1 MPHLFSR
8 DPLACHDPASGRTVL
23 VAPRRD
29 ERPGDVELATAGGA
43 PSTWCPFCA
52 GNEHRTPP
60 AVVTARG
67 PSPENWRAR
76 IFANLFPFVGDAGD
90 AMGAFPA
97 GARPAH
103 GVHEVVV
110 ESPRHDT
117 SILSIDP
124 EGWRDAW
131 WIIRERL
138 ADLAARGDLAWGT
151 VFKNSGPAAGA
162 SLEHVHSQL
171 VAMDFVPA
179 VLAAELAAA
188 ATQQDPFGELIRN
201 AENDG
206 RIVTTIADLVA
217 LVPAAPRQPCETW
230 ILPRSQEAFFH
241 ATSPERVAALAD
253 LTRDIAAR
261 FDSVLPDTDFNW
273 WLHEAPW
280 RAAPE
285 ILTRW
290 HWHLEV
296 LPRATQLAGFELG
309 TGCHVTAW
317 PAAEAAARLRE
328 GPGC

>member
-1 MPHLFSR
+1 MPEPLSR
-8 DPLACHDPASGRTVL
+8 DPLVCHDPASGRTVL

-29 ERPGDVELATAGGA
+29 ERPGDDELATAGGT
-43 PSTWCPFCA
+43 PSAWCPFCA

-60 AVVTARG
+60 AVLESQG
-67 PSPENWRAR
+67 PSPGTWHAR
-76 IFANLFPFVGDAGD
+76 IFANLFPFVGDAG
-90 AMGAFPA
+90 ALTGAIPA

-117 SILSIDP
+117 SILSIDA

-131 WIIRERL
+131 RIIQKRL
-138 ADLAARGDLAWGT
+138 ADLAARGDLTWGT
-151 VFKNSGPAAGA
+151 VFKNSGTAAGA

-171 VAMDFVPA
+171 VAMDFVPT

-188 ATQQDPFGELIRN
+188 GAHADPFGEFIQS
-201 AENDG
+201 AEADE
-206 RIVTTIADLVA
+206 RVVTTSGDLIA
-217 LVPAAPRQPCETW
+217 LVPPAPRQPCETW

-241 ATSPERVAALAD
+241 ATSPAHVAALAD

-261 FDSVLPDTDFNW
+261 FERVLPGTDFNW

-280 RAAPE
+280 RDAPTAAG
-285 ILTRW
+285 RW
-290 HWHLEV
+290 HWHLEM

-317 PAAEAAARLRE
+317 SAGEAARRLRDSV
-328 GPGC
+328 